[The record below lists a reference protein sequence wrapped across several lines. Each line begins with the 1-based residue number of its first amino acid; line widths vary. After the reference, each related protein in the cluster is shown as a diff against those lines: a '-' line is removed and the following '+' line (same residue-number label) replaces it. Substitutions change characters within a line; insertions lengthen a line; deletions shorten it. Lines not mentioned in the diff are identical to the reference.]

1 METMKHSQKF
11 LRRNETIIRAYTLFC
26 VLFHCTS
33 CFIYFVLPSKYYFL
47 FILLV

>member
-1 METMKHSQKF
+1 MKHSQKF
-11 LRRNETIIRAYTLFC
+11 LWRNETITRAYASFC

-33 CFIYFVLPSKYYFL
+33 CFVYFGLPSKYYFL